1 MSDKQPAQAGQYTCQ
16 NGDKCKHGSWCS
28 EVYCQELCQFR
39 KPAQVGQ
46 VLTDEEIDAA
56 YEKARADYQRSRFAV
71 RGQQLAAQDSPDW
84 WFARAVEAAVLAKR
98 VPMTDAQIDESMRAK
113 FYPARNRA
121 FVDGV
126 EAAERHH
133 GIVGKEGA

>member
-1 MSDKQPAQAGQYTCQ
+1 MSERNLYEVTGDIKDINTLLVSRDEWNRRAQ
-16 NGDKCKHGSWCS
+16 
-28 EVYCQELCQFR
+28 
-39 KPAQVGQ
+39 PAQVGQ

-71 RGQQLAAQDSPDW
+71 RGQQLTAQDSPDW
-84 WFARAVEAAVLAKR
+84 WFARAIEQAVLAKR

-121 FVDGV
+121 FIDGV

-133 GIVGKEGA
+133 GIVDKKDTPHGS